1 MEFKFYILPEL
12 VHGPY
17 GGGNQFAKAL
27 KNHFVSRGMYGDSL
41 EKSNVV
47 IINGFPFKDLS
58 IFSKIFRWKLN
69 APDRIIISRIDGPIS
84 KIRHSK
90 DSDKFD
96 KSIFEFCNIASDG
109 VIIQSNWSLQQTIKH
124 SAFNNN
130 CPVEV
135 IGNSCNPT
143 YFFKKKIMNRKKK
156 KISLI
161 ATSWSTNPHKGFSTY
176 KWLDSMIN
184 FNKIDFRI
192 ISDTSFKYN
201 NIKVFKTVNQK
212 KLGDI
217 LRESD
222 IYISCSRVESCSN
235 SVLEA
240 LHCGLP
246 VITPNSSSHPE
257 FNPFKEL
264 LYTNKN
270 HLLEII
276 NALPKKINTYNKI
289 NFDLETIEQ
298 ISNKYI
304 RFTKQI
310 SIKPLKK
317 IYIKDIG
324 KFLKQNNLT
333 ENKLIKY
340 KSLLK
345 HFIQNKILK

>member
-1 MEFKFYILPEL
+1 MEFTFYILPEL
-12 VHGPY
+12 VNGPY

-47 IINGFPFKDLS
+47 IINGFPFRDFS
-58 IFSKIFRWKLN
+58 IFSKIFIWKLN
-69 APDRIIISRIDGPIS
+69 APDRIVLSRIDGPVS

-96 KSIFEFCNIASDG
+96 KAIFEFCNIASDG
-109 VIIQSNWSLQQTIKH
+109 AIIQSNWSLQETIKH
-124 SAFNNN
+124 YAFKNN
-130 CPVEV
+130 CPIE
-135 IGNSCNPT
+135 IISNSCNPA
-143 YFFKKKIMNRKKK
+143 YFFKKKITSKTKKK
-156 KISLI
+156 LSLI

-176 KWLDSMIN
+176 KWLDSKIN
-184 FNKIDFRI
+184 FNKIDFKI
-192 ISDTSFKYN
+192 ISDISFKYN
-201 NIKVFKTVNQK
+201 NIRVFKTVNQK

-246 VITPNSSSHPE
+246 AITPNSSSHPE

-264 LYTNKN
+264 LYKNKY

-276 NALPKKINTYNKI
+276 NALPKKISKYNKM
-289 NFDLETIEQ
+289 NFNLETIEQ

-304 RFTKQI
+304 SFAKKI
-310 SIKPLKK
+310 SIKPLKAVN
-317 IYIKDIG
+317 IKDL
-324 KFLKQNNLT
+324 KEFLKQNNLI

-340 KSLLK
+340 KSLIK
-345 HFIQNKILK
+345 HFIQNKVLK